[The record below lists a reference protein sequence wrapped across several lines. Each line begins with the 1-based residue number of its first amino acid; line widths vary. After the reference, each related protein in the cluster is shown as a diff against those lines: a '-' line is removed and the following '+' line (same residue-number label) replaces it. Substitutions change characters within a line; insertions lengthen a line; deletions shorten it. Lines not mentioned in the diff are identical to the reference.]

1 VNLVLLGLTLG
12 ALTIA
17 AGAFLIW
24 KGKLNI
30 LNPIRAF
37 AVLCVAV
44 ISGFVMYMRYWQIE
58 VLASPDWCNRA
69 MKAEQL
75 AASSRLDAALA
86 CVGLQGTQIKAIAT
100 NSYIDGGTI
109 AFCLLTLIV
118 IVIAGGRL
126 NFSAS
131 KTGVSANIGKDD
143 DDQAIAAAGA
153 AQAAEA
159 AKDEAKAIAGGAH
172 VAGTPEAKPAGKFT
186 PPPNE
191 EL

>member
-1 VNLVLLGLTLG
+1 MNIVLLGLLLG

-17 AGAFLIW
+17 AGALLIW
-24 KGKLNI
+24 KGKLQI

-75 AASSRLDAALA
+75 AEKSRLDAALA
-86 CVGLQGTQIKAIAT
+86 CVGLQGTQIKAIAN

-118 IVIAGGRL
+118 IVIAGGKL
-126 NFSAS
+126 NFSVS
-131 KTGVSANIGKDD
+131 KTGASAAIGKDD
-143 DDQAIAAAGA
+143 DEEQAAAAAGA

-159 AKDEAKAIAGGAH
+159 AKDEAKAIAAGAP
-172 VAGTPEAKPAGKFT
+172 VGAPQPNPESR
-186 PPPNE
+186 E
-191 EL
+191 